1 MELTV
6 VLVTFLL
13 VGTTWA
19 LARLASRLKDAER
32 QPEGHS

>member
-6 VLVTFLL
+6 ILTTVLL

-19 LARLASRLKDAER
+19 LARLVSRLKDTER